1 MTAYYQC
8 LFSIDC
14 RHAFYTNA
22 KCRDLLVEPTEEC
35 SQLLHRHRLLFK
47 PLDTGGI
54 VISERRNVGTE
65 VAPVWESV
73 VAIAPDT
80 TFTFQL
86 RLRNPHF
93 LNITNVNQSLIKPF
107 SAFVFTNAPG
117 ASESSDG
124 TVRSIQV
131 HNGPLGNPIS
141 VFGKVFRYA
150 IAPSLNPVTVAV
162 ENTAGQRLFQVN
174 LTPQTSELT
183 LDLNGFS
190 EGIYQIRSFNEL
202 GTEVSSQQILISDAY
217 TVPQL
222 FGFLLVRY
230 SNDILSDIEDQHAFT
245 LSFEN
250 RQIRWIYRID
260 VKETEPDALHPP
272 LDPNNLQLQNVP
284 VAFTRSVVNTPPR
297 SVTFTSDAAIAL
309 QQQPYPKI
317 ELRNGAATQ
326 PLIANLPNPEPR
338 HLVKDG
344 SANLR
349 AEMRLTI
356 K

>member
-1 MTAYYQC
+1 MTAYYQR

-14 RHAFYTNA
+14 RHAFYTDAN
-22 KCRDLLVEPTEEC
+22 CHDLLVEPTEEC
-35 SQLLHRHRLLFK
+35 SQLLRRHRLLFK
-47 PLDTGGI
+47 PQDTGGI
-54 VISERRNVGTE
+54 VITEQRNVGTE
-65 VAPVWESV
+65 AAPVLEPV
-73 VAIAPDT
+73 IAIAPDT

-86 RLRNPHF
+86 RLRNPDF

-107 SAFVFTNAPG
+107 SAFIFTNAPG
-117 ASESSDG
+117 AAESSDG
-124 TVRSIQV
+124 IVRSIEV
-131 HNGPLGNPIS
+131 HNGALGNPMA

-162 ENTAGQRLFQVN
+162 ENAAGQRLFQVN
-174 LTPQTSELT
+174 LTSATSELT

-190 EGIYQIRSFNEL
+190 EDIYQIRSFNEL
-202 GTEVSSQQILISDAY
+202 GTEVSSQQVLISDAY

-230 SNDILSDIEDQHAFT
+230 SNDILSDIEDQHAFI
-245 LSFEN
+245 LSLEN

-260 VKETEPDALHPP
+260 VQEIEPGHPNN
-272 LDPNNLQLQNVP
+272 LDPNNLQIQNVP

-309 QQQPYPKI
+309 QQQPYTKI
-317 ELRNGAATQ
+317 ELRNGAATK

-338 HLVKDG
+338 HLVKDS